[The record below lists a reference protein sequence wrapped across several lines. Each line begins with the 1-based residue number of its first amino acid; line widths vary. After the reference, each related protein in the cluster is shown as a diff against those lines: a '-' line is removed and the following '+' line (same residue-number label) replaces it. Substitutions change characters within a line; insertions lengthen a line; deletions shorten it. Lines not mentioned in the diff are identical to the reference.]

1 MAEIKEG
8 PAEREFHSLFEE
20 LNTQVDAAGNRSLM
34 KVIEKHP
41 FPIYEAVLKRFRMI
55 RERLPQHVQQSP
67 GIGVEEFFTK
77 ISGALSEVVIAG
89 FDAVWDVATSPLHL
103 TVLPKIRHPFYKM
116 ALTNLS
122 MPTAVRTARGG
133 SYFTPMGDIEAGSS
147 S

>member
-20 LNTQVDAAGNRSLM
+20 LNAQVDAAGNRSLM

-41 FPIYEAVLKRFRMI
+41 FPIYEAVLRRFRMI
-55 RERLPQHVQQSP
+55 RERLPHHVQQSA
-67 GIGVEEFFTK
+67 GMGVEEFFAK
-77 ISGALSEVVIAG
+77 VDGAISEFGIAW
-89 FDAVWDVATSPLHL
+89 FDTWWDVLTSPLHL